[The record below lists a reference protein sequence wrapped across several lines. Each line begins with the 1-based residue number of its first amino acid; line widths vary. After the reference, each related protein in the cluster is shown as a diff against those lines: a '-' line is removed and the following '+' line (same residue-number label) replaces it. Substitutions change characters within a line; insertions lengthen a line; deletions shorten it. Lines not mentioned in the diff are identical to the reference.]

1 MKKYASSLAVLAV
14 LSLSS
19 ACVTEKESSLD
30 VMTKEIVFTST
41 IQDTKTNVMESGEDR
56 GKVTWN
62 AGDRIVVWDGT
73 AQSVVVLEEGDISQ
87 DGKTAT
93 IRAGVDASAQS
104 FSAIYDADGSA
115 SFDESGNVLVNTS
128 AETDGSFAAEHVAVA
143 STDASTKVFNFSNAN
158 SMLRF
163 VVPQEGVSKVVIFAN
178 ADETVKSVT
187 VNPADMQKTLSEEG
201 IASITVNTL
210 PSEAGKSYFVGMPA
224 GMTFSKGLTFSLYDA
239 DGTFLGNWYFTKE
252 LVMPE
257 NQVLNVGNVA
267 PADRNLVRGGSFND
281 ADAALWTC
289 VNSDGGG
296 GKGKGV
302 RPEQASIRDGRL
314 KFTITERCYHTFYQK
329 VHISQAGQYKFD
341 VRYYNSVDMN
351 GKGRFYMAL
360 SDSHP
365 VTDVTF
371 WDSRAS
377 FEMWAKVENVEFKD
391 NVNFFGW
398 KSDNTGMSPETSA
411 GTSPSRQYGM
421 FDLSAGDYYIVLG
434 AEIWTASVPDA
445 YFDEFSITKVV
456 E

>member
-1 MKKYASSLAVLAV
+1 MKKYASLLAVLAV

-19 ACVTEKESSLD
+19 ACVTEKDSSLD

-73 AQSVVVLEEGDISQ
+73 GQSVVILSEGDISQ
-87 DGKTAT
+87 DGKTAA
-93 IRAGVDASAQS
+93 IRANVSASAQT
-104 FSAIYDADGSA
+104 FTAVYDADGSA
-115 SFDESGNVLVNTS
+115 SFDGTGKVVVSTS
-128 AETDGSFAAEHVAVA
+128 SQTDGSFAAEHVAVA

-178 ADETVKSVT
+178 ADETVKSMT

-201 IASITVNTL
+201 LASVTVNTL
-210 PSEAGKSYFVGMPA
+210 PSEAGKSYFVGLPA

-239 DGTFLGNWYFTKE
+239 DDTFLGNWYFTKE

-341 VRYYNSVDMN
+341 VRYYNS
-351 GKGRFYMAL
+351 GSLGGRVYMAV
-360 SDSHP
+360 SPSAP

-377 FEMWAKVENVEFKD
+377 FAMWAKVEGATGSKENG
-391 NVNFFGW
+391 NFFGW
-398 KSDNTGMSPETSA
+398 NSDNTGMSPETSA
-411 GTSPSRQYGM
+411 GTSPSRQHGL
-421 FDLSAGDYYIVLG
+421 FDLPIGDYYIVLG
-434 AEIWTASVPDA
+434 TEIWTAPVPDA

>member
-30 VMTKEIVFTST
+30 VITKEIVFSST

-87 DGKTAT
+87 DGKTAA
-93 IRAGVDASAQS
+93 IRANVSASALT
-104 FSAIYDADGSA
+104 FTAVYDADGSA
-115 SFDESGNVLVNTS
+115 SFDGAGKVVVSTS
-128 AETDGSFAAEHVAVA
+128 SQTDGSFAAEHVAVA
-143 STDASTKVFNFSNAN
+143 STDASTKVFNFSNVN

-187 VNPADMQKTLSEEG
+187 VNPADMQKTLSEDG
-201 IASITVNTL
+201 IASVTVNTL
-210 PSEAGKSYFVGMPA
+210 PSEAGKSYFVGLPA

-341 VRYYNSVDMN
+341 VRYYNS
-351 GKGRFYMAL
+351 GSLGGRVYMAV
-360 SDSHP
+360 SPSAP

-377 FEMWAKVENVEFKD
+377 FAMWAKVEGATGSKENG
-391 NVNFFGW
+391 NFFGW
-398 KSDNTGMSPETSA
+398 TSDNTGMSPETSA
-411 GTSPSRQYGM
+411 GTSPSRQYGL

-434 AEIWTASVPDA
+434 AEIWTAPIPDA

>member
-30 VMTKEIVFTST
+30 VMTKEIVFSST

-73 AQSVVVLEEGDISQ
+73 GQSVVILSEGDISQ
-87 DGKTAT
+87 DGKTAA
-93 IRAGVDASAQS
+93 IRANVSASALT
-104 FSAIYDADGSA
+104 FTAVYDADGSA
-115 SFDESGNVLVNTS
+115 SFDGAGKVVVGTS
-128 AETDGSFAAEHVAVA
+128 AQTDGTFAAEHVAVA
-143 STDASTKVFNFSNAN
+143 STDVATKVFNFSNAN

-281 ADAALWTC
+281 ADAALWIC

-341 VRYYNSVDMN
+341 VRYYNS
-351 GKGRFYMAL
+351 GSLGGRVYMAV
-360 SDSHP
+360 SPSAP

-377 FEMWAKVENVEFKD
+377 FAMWAKVEGATGSKENG
-391 NVNFFGW
+391 NFFGW
-398 KSDNTGMSPETSA
+398 NSDNTGMSPETSA

-421 FDLSAGDYYIVLG
+421 FDLSAGDYYIVIG
-434 AEIWTASVPDA
+434 AEIWTAPVPDA

>member
-1 MKKYASSLAVLAV
+1 MKKYASLSAILAV

-30 VMTKEIVFTST
+30 VMTKEIVFAST

-73 AQSVVVLEEGDISQ
+73 GQSVVILSEGDISQ
-87 DGKTAT
+87 DGKTAA
-93 IRAGVDASAQS
+93 IRANVSASAQT
-104 FSAIYDADGSA
+104 FTAVYDADGSA
-115 SFDESGNVLVNTS
+115 SFDGAGKVVVSTS
-128 AETDGSFAAEHVAVA
+128 SQTDGSFAAEHVAVA

-187 VNPADMQKTLSEEG
+187 VNPADMQKTISEDG
-201 IASITVNTL
+201 LASVTVNTL
-210 PSEAGKSYFVGMPA
+210 PSEAGKSYFVGLPA

-239 DGTFLGNWYFTKE
+239 DETFLGNWYFTNE

-257 NQVLNVGNVA
+257 NQILNIGDVV

-302 RPEQASIRDGRL
+302 RPEQASVRDGRL

-341 VRYYNSVDMN
+341 VRYYNS
-351 GKGRFYMAL
+351 GSLGGRVYMAV
-360 SDSHP
+360 SPSAP

-377 FEMWAKVENVEFKD
+377 FAMWAKVENTGGSVE
-391 NVNFFGW
+391 NNFFGW
-398 KSDNTGMSPETSA
+398 KSANEGMSPETSVGKTEA
-411 GTSPSRQYGM
+411 AQRYGL
-421 FDLSAGDYYIVLG
+421 FDLSAGDYYIVIG
-434 AEIWTASVPDA
+434 AEIWTVPVPDA

>member
-30 VMTKEIVFTST
+30 VMTKEIVFSST

-73 AQSVVVLEEGDISQ
+73 GQSVVILSEGDISQ
-87 DGKTAT
+87 DGKTAA
-93 IRAGVDASAQS
+93 IRANVSASALT
-104 FSAIYDADGSA
+104 FTAVYDADGSA
-115 SFDESGNVLVNTS
+115 SFDGAGKVVVSTS
-128 AETDGSFAAEHVAVA
+128 SQTDGSFAAEHVAVA

-187 VNPADMQKTLSEEG
+187 VNPADMQKTLSEDG
-201 IASITVNTL
+201 IASVTVNTL

-341 VRYYNSVDMN
+341 VRYYNS
-351 GKGRFYMAL
+351 GSLGGRVYMAV
-360 SDSHP
+360 SPSAP

-377 FEMWAKVENVEFKD
+377 FAMWAKVENTGGSVE
-391 NVNFFGW
+391 NNFFGW
-398 KSDNTGMSPETSA
+398 KSGNEGMSPETSVGKTEA
-411 GTSPSRQYGM
+411 AQRYGL

-434 AEIWTASVPDA
+434 AEIWTAPVPDA

>member
-41 IQDTKTNVMESGEDR
+41 IQDTKTNVLESGENR

-73 AQSVVVLEEGDISQ
+73 GQSVVILSEGDISQ
-87 DGKTAT
+87 DGKTAA
-93 IRAGVDASAQS
+93 IRANVSASAQT
-104 FSAIYDADGSA
+104 FTAVYDADGSA
-115 SFDESGNVLVNTS
+115 SFDGAGKVVVGTS
-128 AETDGSFAAEHVAVA
+128 AQTDGTFAAEHVAVA
-143 STDASTKVFNFSNAN
+143 STDVATKVFNFSNAN

-178 ADETVKSVT
+178 ADETIKSVT
-187 VNPADMQKTLSEEG
+187 VNPADMQKTISEDG
-201 IASITVNTL
+201 IASVTVNTM

-257 NQVLNVGNVA
+257 NQVLNVGDVA

-281 ADAALWTC
+281 TDAALWTC

-302 RPEQASIRDGRL
+302 RPDQASIRDGRL
-314 KFTITERCYHTFYQK
+314 KFTISERCFHTFYQK
-329 VHISQAGQYKFD
+329 VHISQEGQYKFD
-341 VRYYNSVDMN
+341 VRYYNS
-351 GKGRFYMAL
+351 GSLGGRVFMAV
-360 SDSHP
+360 SPSAP

-377 FEMWAKVENVEFKD
+377 FAMWAKVEGTTGSKENG
-391 NVNFFGW
+391 NFFGW
-398 KSDNTGMSPETSA
+398 NSDNTGMSPETSA
-411 GTSPSRQYGM
+411 GTSPSRQYGL
-421 FDLSAGDYYIVLG
+421 FDLSAGDYYIVIG
-434 AEIWTASVPDA
+434 ADIWSAPVPDA